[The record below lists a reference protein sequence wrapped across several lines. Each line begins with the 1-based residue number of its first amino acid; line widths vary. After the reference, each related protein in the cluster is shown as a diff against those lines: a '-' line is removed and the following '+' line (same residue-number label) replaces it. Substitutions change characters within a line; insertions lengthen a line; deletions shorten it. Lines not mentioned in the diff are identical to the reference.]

1 MSSFLFI
8 IDSKKNKEAT
18 NQNKGKIYEFLEEE
32 LTAVGYNV
40 LIKKFTF
47 DDKLPIITEIN
58 KNPIDYII
66 IDVPKRLEL
75 SELLQ
80 LLVIQKE
87 NINELLIKRGVTQRL
102 IDKKIKLPYIIL
114 FPEKESI
121 DIKVSD
127 IPVFIEDII
136 LKNSNPNLIFAK
148 LAILIKR
155 HSIDNFNK
163 FRTEKL
169 VKIFNKSNV
178 IIMELDENFEVK
190 FINKKG
196 LSFFGTD
203 VDNIINNNYFDLL
216 TKDEDYKKTI
226 KYIFNY
232 NITNNNTRISFETK
246 SPLPSSDTIINWIA
260 EITLSKNGVEDAIL
274 VGYETPKRT
283 GISDKIEKIASSL
296 ANENKKLL
304 QQLEVSKK
312 SSEILQKEM
321 NLARK
326 IQHGIIPREF
336 PPLTN
341 AEISAIYVPMDA
353 VGGDF
358 YDVFKFENSF
368 GVIIA
373 DVVGHGIPA
382 ALVTSMTKVLSHTLS
397 RRIFSPKVFTAS
409 INNELNKL
417 LLPGNFLTLFVL
429 HYDNSTNIIKFA
441 SGGHLPQILYRK
453 ETHSVHL
460 LQSTG
465 PVIGI
470 IPDSEYG
477 EKTITDIKKGD
488 RLIIFTDGITE
499 AKNKKRELYGMDR
512 LILSI
517 KRHANKNIEDFKNAL
532 LDDIAIFAKG
542 VKVDDDVSVII
553 VGFTGG

>member
-8 IDSKKNKEAT
+8 IDSKKNKEAA

-32 LTAVGYNV
+32 LAAVGYNV
-40 LIKKFTF
+40 LIKKFAF
-47 DDKLPIITEIN
+47 DDRLPVITEIN

-87 NINELLIKRGVTQRL
+87 DINELLIKKGVTQKL

-178 IIMELDENFEVK
+178 IIMELGENFEVK

-196 LSFFGTD
+196 LSFFGD
-203 VDNIINNNYFDLL
+203 NLNNIINKNYFDLL

-232 NITNNNTRISFETK
+232 NITNNNTRINFESK

-326 IQHGIIPREF
+326 IQHGIIPRDF
-336 PPLTN
+336 PSLTN

-429 HYDNSTNIIKFA
+429 HYDNSTNTIKFS

-453 ETHSVHL
+453 ESHSVHL

-532 LDDIAIFAKG
+532 LDDIAAFAKG

>member
-8 IDSKKNKEAT
+8 IDSKKNE
-18 NQNKGKIYEFLEEE
+18 GKIYEFLEEE
-32 LTAVGYNV
+32 LTAVGYNIF
-40 LIKKFTF
+40 LKKFPF
-47 DDKLPIITEIN
+47 NDKLPIVSEI
-58 KNPIDYII
+58 KEKPVDYII

-80 LLVIQKE
+80 LLIIQKE
-87 NINELLIKRGVTQRL
+87 DINELLIKKGVTQKL

-114 FPEKESI
+114 FTEKESI
-121 DIKVSD
+121 DIKPSN
-127 IPVFIEDII
+127 IPVFIEDIL

-178 IIMELDENFEVK
+178 IIMEIDYNYEVK
-190 FINKKG
+190 FVNKKG
-196 LSFFGTD
+196 HLFFGLEPQK
-203 VDNIINNNYFDLL
+203 IINKNYFDLL
-216 TKDEDYKKTI
+216 TKNEDYKKTI

-232 NITNNNTRISFETK
+232 NLQNQNTRFSFETK
-246 SPLPSSDTIINWIA
+246 KPNSSGNVVINWIA
-260 EITLSKNGVEDAIL
+260 ELTISEDGLEDAIL
-274 VGYETPKRT
+274 VGYE
-283 GISDKIEKIASSL
+283 IEKKTDMSNKMDKIASSL

-312 SSEILQKEM
+312 SSEILKKEM

-326 IQHGIIPREF
+326 IQHGIIPRVF
-336 PPLTN
+336 PQLAN

-368 GVIIA
+368 GVLIA

-429 HYDNSTNIIKFA
+429 HYDNSTNVVKFS
-441 SGGHLPQILYRK
+441 SGGHLPQIYYKK

-470 IPDSEYG
+470 IPNSEYE
-477 EKTITDIKKGD
+477 EKTITNVKAGD
-488 RLIIFTDGITE
+488 RIIIFTDGITE

-517 KRHANKNIEDFKNAL
+517 KKHADKDIEEFKNSL

-542 VKVDDDVSVII
+542 VKVDDDVSVLII
-553 VGFTGG
+553 DFTG